1 MLDGPNTL
9 AGTDLRRVG
18 AHPDHWYP
26 LAWSR
31 EVRPDKALGVRFAGE
46 PIVLVRSKD
55 GGVWALEDRCAP
67 RPVPRSKGLVAGAA
81 LRGGR

>member
-31 EVRPDKALGVRFAGE
+31 EVRPDKALGGRFEGE
-46 PIVLVRSKD
+46 PLVMVRSK
-55 GGVWALEDRCAP
+55 
-67 RPVPRSKGLVAGAA
+67 
-81 LRGGR
+81 